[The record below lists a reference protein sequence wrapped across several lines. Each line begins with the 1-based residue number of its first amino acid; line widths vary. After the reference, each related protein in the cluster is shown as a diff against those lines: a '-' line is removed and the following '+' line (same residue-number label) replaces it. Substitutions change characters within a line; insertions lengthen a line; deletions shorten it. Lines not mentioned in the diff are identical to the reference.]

1 MLSEHE
7 PCRSVLSSLL
17 VMLLAPKT
25 HIVLF
30 QETLFNVQLAIAI
43 FYNFLYSNC
52 ILEYRKL

>member
-7 PCRSVLSSLL
+7 PRRSVLSSLL
-17 VMLLAPKT
+17 AMLLAQKT

-43 FYNFLYSNC
+43 SDNFLYSNC